1 MNTDKTKLEAESP
14 ALSKGDVSGSL
25 PIDLNKEAHL
35 IRSAKK
41 YKHPLPS
48 SFGGY
53 RWHEY
58 IKDAMEEYAQNYAR
72 QVLKIHGLLS
82 NDR

>member
-1 MNTDKTKLEAESP
+1 MKK
-14 ALSKGDVSGSL
+14 
-25 PIDLNKEAHL
+25 PINLNKEAHL
-35 IRSAKK
+35 IKSAKK

-58 IKDAMEEYAQNYAR
+58 IKDAMDEYAEDYAR
-72 QVLKIHGLLS
+72 QVLRTHGLLGDDS
-82 NDR
+82 ITYNIKDEPTEG